1 MTSKIV
7 TEPTAAEIKARYLA
21 WNESGNPD
29 DFCFPRI
36 ACGILLDMLDKYE
49 EEINKYH
56 QAGVDLLREK
66 RAAEKVIKD
75 WGLEN
80 ADSEEAQSW
89 RQRAMGAEAT
99 VEKLRQKVSGW
110 REWADL
116 SDTPESKDASECVK
130 ICADELEQLLEDVK

>member
-7 TEPTAAEIKARYLA
+7 LTTADIQKRHDAQKVPT
-21 WNESGNPD
+21 WGNESV
-29 DFCFPRI
+29 
-36 ACGILLDMLDKYE
+36 LLDWSRIHNDRGVLLERLEIADKYHIALTE
-49 EEINKYH
+49 QFNYLNDDWNK
-56 QAGVDLLREK
+56 
-66 RAAEKVIKD
+66 
-75 WGLEN
+75 
-80 ADSEEAQSW
+80 
-89 RQRAMGAEAT
+89 AEAT